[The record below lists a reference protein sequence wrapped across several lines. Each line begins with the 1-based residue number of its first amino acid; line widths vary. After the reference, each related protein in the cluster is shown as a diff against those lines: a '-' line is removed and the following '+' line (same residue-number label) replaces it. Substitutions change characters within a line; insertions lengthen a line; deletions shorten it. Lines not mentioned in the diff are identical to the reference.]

1 MTTNTKAKKVTK
13 ATVQSKS
20 SPAVEVSV
28 EVEATKKATAAERL
42 EAVLTLIDRQ
52 AVIDPSTTEVKFGK
66 AVGLQGG
73 GSVYINR
80 SNADIRLTTGAVAAL
95 AKTIKGSTVRGP
107 QGNYL
112 RIVF

>member
-1 MTTNTKAKKVTK
+1 MTTNTKAKK

-20 SPAVEVSV
+20 SSAVKVAAEVEV
-28 EVEATKKATAAERL
+28 TKKPTAAERL
-42 EAVLTLIDRQ
+42 AEVLVLIDRQ
-52 AVIDPSTTEVKFGK
+52 AVIDLSTTEVKFGK

-80 SNADIRLTTGAVAAL
+80 SNADIRLTTGQVAAL
-95 AKTIKGSTVRGP
+95 AKTIKGSAIRGP

-112 RIVF
+112 RIAF